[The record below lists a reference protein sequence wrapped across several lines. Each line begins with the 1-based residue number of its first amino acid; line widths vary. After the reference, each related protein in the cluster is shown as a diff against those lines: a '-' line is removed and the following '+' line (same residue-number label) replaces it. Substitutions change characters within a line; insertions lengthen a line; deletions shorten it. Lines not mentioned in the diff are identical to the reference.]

1 MDSVSHERVIAML
14 GMVEGP
20 SELSRSQILRL
31 AADLLDW
38 TEEGLS
44 ELRCEEVGE
53 VVPSGG
59 LQ

>member
-1 MDSVSHERVIAML
+1 L